1 MASHII
7 VHSLKFFPISCILA
21 IAIYLQ
27 PPMASQIIVDSFIV
41 FLIKLYFGK
50 KRLDLQIVYQMKLLN
65 IK

>member
-1 MASHII
+1 MASQII

-27 PPMASQIIVDSFIV
+27 HPKVSKRIAYSLLFSTVSCI
-41 FLIKLYFGK
+41 LA

>member
-1 MASHII
+1 MASQII

-27 PPMASQIIVDSFIV
+27 HPSKRMAYSLLFSTVSCI
-41 FLIKLYFGK
+41 LA

-65 IK
+65 IIK